1 MRACSANSCATTGSF
16 TAVTLSGGGSLPSWI
31 TTTTSDTV
39 LSIAP
44 TDGSVKSSN
53 DWVVAVVYTPT
64 AGSNN
69 PAYTAVTITV
79 TCEITSWTVGGA
91 GTTSISYNVFDNAK
105 IIDGSTLTFT
115 QSPACGYT
123 YTSAWTYTIPSGDAT
138 SIVSQ
143 GTYITPSFNVYSTD
157 TSKLGTFTLE
167 LSNTITVDSGQGQST
182 TSFSGND

>member
-16 TAVTLSGGGSLPSWI
+16 TTIQLSGGTALPSWI

-44 TDGSVKSSN
+44 TDGSVKASN
-53 DWVVAVVYTPT
+53 DWVVVVVYTPT

-69 PAYTAVTITV
+69 PSYTAVTITV

-91 GTTSISYNVFDNAK
+91 GTTSISYDIFGDTK
-105 IIDGSTLTFT
+105 IINGSTLTFT

-123 YTSAWTYTIPSGDAT
+123 YTSSWAYTIPSGNAQ
-138 SIVSQ
+138 SVVS
-143 GTYITPSFNVYSTD
+143 
-157 TSKLGTFTLE
+157 
-167 LSNTITVDSGQGQST
+167 
-182 TSFSGND
+182 

>member
-1 MRACSANSCATTGSF
+1 MRSCSANSCATTGAF
-16 TAVTLSGGGSLPSWI
+16 TSILLLDGSALPSWI

-44 TDGSVKSSN
+44 TSGSVKASN
-53 DWVVAVVYTPT
+53 DWVVKVVYTPT

-79 TCEITSWTVGGA
+79 TCEITSWTVTGA
-91 GTTSISYNVFDNAK
+91 GTTSISYNIFDTRK
-105 IIDGSTLTFT
+105 IIDGSTLVYT

-123 YTSAWTYTIPSGDAT
+123 FTNSYSYTIPSGNAQ
-138 SIVSQ
+138 SVVSQ
-143 GTYITPSFNVYSTD
+143 GTAITPSFEVYSAD
-157 TSKLGTFTLE
+157 TSKTGTYTLTI
-167 LSNTITVDSGQGQST
+167 SNTITVNSNQGQST